1 VTDVRTVDVVLPEGV
16 DDPLR
21 PSGGNTYD
29 LRLCQALAE
38 HGWSVRTRPVTG
50 DWPWAGDDGRGAL
63 AEALGTVP
71 EGSVTLVDGLVSSAV
86 PQVMVPASRRL
97 RLVVLLHMPL
107 GLEAAHAEAR
117 ALESGTLHAAAA
129 VITPSAW
136 CRRWLV
142 DAYGVD
148 PARVHVAHPGVDPA
162 EPGVGTADGG
172 RLLCVGAV
180 APAKG
185 HDVLLSALTRLT
197 DLSWRCVCVGALT
210 TAPEFVAGLRWG
222 IRDAG
227 MDARLVLAGARSG
240 GELDAAYAA
249 ADLLVHP
256 SRAETYGMVVTEALA
271 RGLPVFAARVGGIP
285 EAIGVTGAR
294 KLPGLLIPPG
304 DVTGL
309 ADVLRR
315 WLGDPGFRGSLRDA
329 ARRRRTELTGW
340 PETADRVARVLQEVS
355 T

>member
-1 VTDVRTVDVVLPEGV
+1 MNNVRTVEVVVPEGV

-29 LRLCQALAE
+29 VRLCQALVE
-38 HGWSVRTRPVTG
+38 HGWSVRTRHVSG
-50 DWPWAGDDGRGAL
+50 DWPWAGENGRRAL
-63 AEALGTVP
+63 AEALGTMP

-86 PQVMVPASRRL
+86 PQVVVPASRRM
-97 RLVVLLHMPL
+97 RLVVLMHMPL
-107 GLEAAHAEAR
+107 GLDAAHAEAR
-117 ALESGTLHAAAA
+117 ARESSTLLAAAA
-129 VITPSAW
+129 VVTPSAW
-136 CRRWLV
+136 CRRWV
-142 DAYGVD
+142 VGAYGVD
-148 PARVHVAHPGVDPA
+148 PARVHVARPGVDPA

-172 RLLCVGAV
+172 RLLCVGTV
-180 APAKG
+180 TPAKG

-210 TAPEFVAGLRWG
+210 RAPEFVAGLRRG

-227 MDARLVLAGARSG
+227 LDGRLVLAGARTG

-249 ADLLVHP
+249 ADVLVHP

-271 RGLPVFAARVGGIP
+271 RGLPVFAAQVGGIS
-285 EAIGVTGAR
+285 EALGATQAR

-309 ADVLRR
+309 ADALRR
-315 WLGDPGFRGSLRDA
+315 WLGDPGLRGSLRDA

-340 PETADRVARVLQEVS
+340 PETADRVARVLEEVS